1 MRQLIAALCV
11 LMSTGLASDAVA
23 QQWTEFSPVDAR
35 FRVEM
40 PGTPDVHSNTI
51 TELGS
56 LKLTQAVVE
65 FGDGW
70 FTASYVDVPPD
81 QIKNANASS
90 ILDGA
95 RDTTIKW
102 LVSRNDKSQLRSE
115 RRLITSGYPARDV
128 VAEVPILDSV
138 FVLAARFVFNG
149 RQVIAITF
157 TGPSGTETGADV
169 SRFFNSLTLA
179 WQ

>member
-1 MRQLIAALCV
+1 
-11 LMSTGLASDAVA
+11 MSMVLASDAAA

-40 PGTPDVHSNTI
+40 PGTPEVHSNTI
-51 TELGS
+51 PELGS

-65 FGDGW
+65 TGDGW
-70 FTASYVDVPPD
+70 FVASYVDVPPD

-95 RDTTIKW
+95 RDSTLKW

-115 RRLITSGYPARDV
+115 RRLIMSGYPARDV
-128 VAEVPILDSV
+128 VAEVPIVDSV

-149 RQVIAITF
+149 RQVIAVTF

-169 SRFFNSLTLA
+169 LRFFNSLTLQ

>member
-1 MRQLIAALCV
+1 MRTLVATLCV
-11 LMSTGLASDAVA
+11 LMSVGLASDAVA
-23 QQWTEFSPVDAR
+23 QQWTEFSPADAR

-40 PGTPDVHSNTI
+40 PGTPEVHSNTI
-51 TELGS
+51 PELGS

-65 FGDGW
+65 TGDGW
-70 FTASYVDVPPD
+70 FVASYVDVPPD

-95 RDTTIKW
+95 RDSTLKW

-115 RRLITSGYPARDV
+115 RRLIMSGYPARDV
-128 VAEVPILDSV
+128 VAEVPIVDSV

-149 RQVIAITF
+149 RQVIAVTF
-157 TGPSGTETGADV
+157 TGPSGTETGADA
-169 SRFFNSLTLA
+169 SRFFNSLTLQ

>member
-1 MRQLIAALCV
+1 MRKLIAALCV
-11 LMSTGLASDAVA
+11 LMSVELTSAAVA
-23 QQWTEFSPVDAR
+23 QQWTEYRPADGR

-40 PGTPDVHSNTI
+40 PGTPEIHSGTI
-51 TELGS
+51 PELGF

-70 FTASYVDVPPD
+70 FAASHVDVPPD
-81 QIKNANASS
+81 QLKNASANS
-90 ILDGA
+90 ILDTA

-115 RRLITSGYPARDV
+115 RRLITNGYPARHV
-128 VAEVPILDSV
+128 VAEVPIFESV

-149 RQVIAITF
+149 RQVILITF
-157 TGPSGTETGADV
+157 TGPSEAETGADV
-169 SRFFNSLTLA
+169 SRFFDSLKFQ
-179 WQ
+179 W

>member
-1 MRQLIAALCV
+1 LLIAALWFLTSV
-11 LMSTGLASDAVA
+11 GLTTGAGA
-23 QQWTEFSPVDAR
+23 QQWTEFRPVDAR

-51 TELGS
+51 PELGS
-56 LKLTQAVVE
+56 HKLTQAVVE

-95 RDTTIKW
+95 RDSTLKW

-149 RQVIAITF
+149 RQVIAVTF